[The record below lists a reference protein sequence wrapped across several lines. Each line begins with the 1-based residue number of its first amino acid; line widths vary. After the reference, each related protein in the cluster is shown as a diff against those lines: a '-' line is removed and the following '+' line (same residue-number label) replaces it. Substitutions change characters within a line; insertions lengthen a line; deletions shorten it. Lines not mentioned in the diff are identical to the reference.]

1 MKINLLLFTQIVPI
15 FITPPSF
22 LKFHFPLIQFFFL
35 TSLSL
40 ETSFTFLL
48 ELECWQQTDI
58 ILLHLRISF
67 ISFHSWRIFSL
78 NIEFWIFSCFLPAF
92 LGMVHGFWWKVC
104 IHLSYCSLACNMT
117 FFFLD
122 ILLRFFFFQQYDYEM
137 FGCDFL

>member
-78 NIEFWIFSCFLPAF
+78 NIEFWLFSCFLPAF
-92 LGMVHGFWWKVC
+92 LGMVHGFWWKVISFKLLPMSGFFNLSTLDRIISC
-104 IHLSYCSLACNMT
+104 CGVLSHLS
-117 FFFLD
+117 
-122 ILLRFFFFQQYDYEM
+122 
-137 FGCDFL
+137 